1 MFLLLYVSKADRRA
15 GGIWLQCSSVNPFI
29 VCFTV
34 HWNFVFPRIN
44 MSSLAVKQ
52 LFLLFAGIWHIF
64 QYMFEWIIELPFPPF
79 PLWIVKY
86 FWDTILILTLCALNA
101 YFKKFNFALLL
112 IQCLGDVV
120 TTAGVFLKEL
130 RLTLAHLAIFMTW
143 CSFCCLKSFSYSL
156 FTVLLLS
163 SWLVSSPFPLPV
175 PLHLFS
181 FLCENALGPSPR
193 ISSFLCLYSSPRG
206 PSSFMTLN
214 E

>member
-1 MFLLLYVSKADRRA
+1 MFHSALKFCFSQNKYVLLGSETTL
-15 GGIWLQCSSVNPFI
+15 LI
-29 VCFTV
+29 VCWYLAYFSVYVWMNYRT
-34 HWNFVFPRIN
+34 
-44 MSSLAVKQ
+44 SLS
-52 LFLLFAGIWHIF
+52 
-64 QYMFEWIIELPFPPF
+64 PFPPF

-193 ISSFLCLYSSPRG
+193 ISSFLCLYSFPRG